1 MANNR
6 RDKFE
11 RQTAVGTH
19 TVAALTGA
27 TATPGVMQAL
37 IDQEL
42 AGEREQERKHPRRP
56 TEVRRARRRFH
67 ITFSA
72 DGADIPDRLRD
83 LARQWELHTGSG
95 APAVS
100 QVVEYLLLPQLRKAE
115 AGEIAAPP
123 RNRDDRSK
131 KAADGVQWFD

>member
-56 TEVRRARRRFH
+56 TEVRRRQRRLSLV
-67 ITFSA
+67 FSVSNKDA
-72 DGADIPDRLRD
+72 VRRLRD
-83 LARQWELHTGSG
+83 LATKWNIFANNG
-95 APAVS
+95 APNVSAVA
-100 QVVEYLLLPQLRKAE
+100 EYLLMPRLEAAE
-115 AGEIAAPP
+115 RGEIEPP
-123 RNRDDRSK
+123 DSGK
-131 KAADGVQWFD
+131 KDEMWF